1 MASATEERVTFR
13 AVLSRP
19 DFFRLWLSQ
28 AVSALGDRLTQVAL
42 FIYILELAD
51 GSAAAVGIFL
61 ACQALPLILFG
72 PVAGVFVDRW
82 DKRRTMVLCDIIR
95 AAIIIT
101 VPFLGDARL
110 VYLMAFLM
118 ASVSTVFNPSIMAT
132 VPELLGRRQEILVAN
147 SLTYST
153 KFFTDILGFTLAA
166 TIVLATGLK
175 AAFIIDAITFLIS
188 GVLILRIRTKIAVP
202 PKRRLDLTGVWDD
215 LQAGIRYHREN
226 PVVLSLLISFSFGVL
241 AMGGL
246 NALLLVAIDR
256 LLAVDRFWYGYLL
269 AVQGVSMFS
278 TTLAIG
284 RWCQK
289 VPKPLLILPGFLG
302 TGLCAIGLSVTTSLV
317 PAFAIYAIM
326 GVANAAFL
334 VPSVTWV
341 QEIVPFQFRGRV
353 MSLRMMV
360 LNLAA
365 ACSSVVIGRLGDSWG
380 VTPAMAAVG
389 LLLVLT
395 AFGSIALPGFKLL
408 PTRPRPVVPT
418 PAQGGGIPGGSPEA

>member
-1 MASATEERVTFR
+1 MASASEERVSFKE
-13 AVLSRP
+13 VLSRP
-19 DFFRLWLSQ
+19 DFCSLWLSQ

-42 FIYILELAD
+42 FIFILELAG
-51 GSAAAVGIFL
+51 GSATAVGIFL

-95 AAIIIT
+95 ASIIIT

-110 VYLMAFLM
+110 VYVAAFLM
-118 ASVSTVFNPSIMAT
+118 ASVSTVFSPSIMAT
-132 VPELLGRRQEILVAN
+132 IPELLGRRQEILVAN
-147 SLTYST
+147 SLVYST

-175 AAFIIDAITFLIS
+175 AAFVIDAFTFLVS
-188 GVLILRIRTKIAVP
+188 AALILRIATKITVP
-202 PKRRLDLTGVWDD
+202 PKRSLDLSGVWED
-215 LQAGIRYHREN
+215 LRAGIRYHREN
-226 PVVLSLLISFSFGVL
+226 PVVLSLLISFGFGVL

-256 LLAVDRFWYGYLL
+256 LLEVERFWYGYLL
-269 AVQGVSMFS
+269 AVQGVTMFA
-278 TTLAIG
+278 TTLVIG

-289 VPKPLLILPGFLG
+289 VPRPLLILPGFLG
-302 TGLCAIGLSVTTSLV
+302 TGLCALALSITTSLV
-317 PAFAIYAIM
+317 PAFAIYAVL

-341 QEIVPFQFRGRV
+341 QEVVPFQFRGRV
-353 MSLRMMV
+353 MAIRMMV

-365 ACSSVVIGRLGDSWG
+365 ACSSVITGRLGDAWG
-380 VTPAMAAVG
+380 VTPAMATVG
-389 LLLVLT
+389 ILLVLT
-395 AFGSIALPGFKLL
+395 AFGSAVLPGFRLI
-408 PTRPRPVVPT
+408 PDRRP
-418 PAQGGGIPGGSPEA
+418 PAPAPAGSGGIPGGSPEA